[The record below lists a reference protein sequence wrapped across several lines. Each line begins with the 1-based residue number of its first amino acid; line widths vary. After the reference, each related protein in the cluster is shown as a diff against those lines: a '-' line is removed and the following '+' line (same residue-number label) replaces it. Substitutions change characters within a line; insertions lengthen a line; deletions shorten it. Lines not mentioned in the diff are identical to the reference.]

1 MDVTRDV
8 IKDLLP
14 LYVSGEVSVDTKALV
29 EGYLRLDPELER
41 AVAAAK
47 ALELPKTTAPAA
59 STAKAALD
67 ETRRLLKTRTE
78 TLVTAIV
85 FTLLPFTF
93 TFDGSGVT
101 FLLIRDKPVVGSAW
115 LFTAAVLWG
124 WHLMVRR
131 RLRVSGL

>member
-78 TLVTAIV
+78 TLVAAIV

>member
-14 LYVSGEVSVDTKALV
+14 LYVSGEVSADTKNLV
-29 EGYLRLDPELER
+29 EAYLRLDPELAR

-47 ALELPKTTAPAA
+47 SLELPKTPGPGP
-59 STAKAALD
+59 SEAKAALD
-67 ETRRLLKTRTE
+67 ETRQLLKRRTE

-93 TFDGSGVT
+93 TFDGSGIT

-124 WHLMVRR
+124 WHVMTRR
-131 RLRVSGL
+131 RLQVSGL